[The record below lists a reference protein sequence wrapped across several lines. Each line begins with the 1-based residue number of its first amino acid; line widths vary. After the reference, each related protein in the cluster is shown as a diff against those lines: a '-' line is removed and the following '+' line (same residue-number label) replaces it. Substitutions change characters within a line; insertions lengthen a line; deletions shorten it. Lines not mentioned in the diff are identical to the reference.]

1 MAKKKTA
8 PRSRSAARPAPK
20 TTPPLRSHPATVAV
34 AVEPA
39 KSAALELEPEQPSN
53 GLFPIVGIGAS
64 AGGLEAFSELLQALP
79 EDTGMAYVFV
89 QHLDPRHVSLLTGL
103 LQRHTGMPVLEAS
116 DNLKVE
122 PNHVYVI
129 PRNAHMNVTSG
140 VLSLSPRHS
149 SPLPHMSIDPFL
161 RSLAADQKSKA
172 IGVILSGSA
181 SDGSLGM
188 MAIKASGG
196 ITFAQSSDTAKYD
209 GMPRSAVA
217 AGCIDFVLSPKD
229 IGREL
234 ARLGRHPYIAPTGSK
249 EPNKS
254 DPTSGEAIAGILA
267 LLRNATGVDFSYY
280 KPTTVQRR
288 IQRRMA
294 LQRVDTL
301 NGYLN
306 KLRSDSAEVHALYE
320 DILINVTEFFR
331 DPEVFERLKKVVFP
345 KLSTSPGGGPVR
357 IWVPGC
363 SSGEEV
369 YSIAMALL
377 EFLEERSHEISVQ
390 VFGTDI
396 SEIALDKARAGI
408 YPASI
413 AHDIPPDRMR
423 RFFTKVNS
431 SYQINKRIR
440 EMCIFAKQ
448 NLTRDPPF
456 SKLDLISCRNVL
468 IYLGPVL
475 QKRVLRMFHYGLKP
489 NGFLLLGS
497 AESIGSHS
505 DLFTIEDKGTKIY
518 LRRNTAVR
526 ALNLD
531 MTPRAAEAE
540 ESEAPAPTESWTETE
555 LLREADRIVL
565 GKYAPV
571 GVVVDDDFY
580 VVQFRGRTSLY
591 LEPSPGMAS
600 FNVLKMAREGLSVE
614 LGNALQ
620 KARREKAPIRHEGLR
635 IRRGS
640 SFVGLNF
647 EVIPFKKVAGR
658 DRRYLVLF
666 EEAPPDTTPPAE
678 KKSGK
683 RPTATAVE
691 RENAQ
696 LRQELVATREYL
708 QLLIEEHESS
718 NEELRA
724 ANEEIQSS
732 NEELQSTNEELETAK
747 EELQSTNEEL
757 NTVNEELQTRNAQL
771 AQTGNDLLNL
781 LGNVNI
787 PIVMLGNDLRIRRF
801 TPVSHRVLNLIDADV
816 GRPIGNINLNL
827 EITRLDRILAEVIE
841 TLAPKNLEVKDFSGR
856 SYSLRIRPYRTEDN
870 KIDGV
875 VMVLVDIDP
884 ARIEAN
890 ALITGELSPTE
901 IAERRSEE
909 LRAFSAGLLLSQE
922 RERNNLALEL
932 HDDFSQRL
940 ALLELSVET
949 MERTPPSQKELQSGL
964 HAFREQIGSLS
975 HDLRRVAYQLHPS
988 SIENLGLVAALESY
1002 CRAFSDR
1009 EHISVKFRAAN
1020 APSDIH
1026 PNTSLGLYRI
1036 LQESLHNV
1044 ASHSGAQTVQVT
1056 LTGSDSTLE
1065 LSIKDS
1071 GSGFTPAVARTRG
1084 GLGIRSMEERAR
1096 LLGGVL
1102 RIVSEP
1108 GAGAE
1113 LTALVPYP
1121 SQTAQG
1127 V

>member
-1 MAKKKTA
+1 MAKKKAA
-8 PRSRSAARPAPK
+8 PKVSTAARRAHRA
-20 TTPPLRSHPATVAV
+20 TTPPRSHPAEVAV
-34 AVEPA
+34 APEPA
-39 KSAALELEPEQPSN
+39 ESAPLEEEPEQPSN

-64 AGGLEAFSELLQALP
+64 AGGLEAFSELLQTLP

-116 DNLKVE
+116 DQLKVE

-129 PRNAHMNVTSG
+129 PRNAHMNVNSG

-149 SPLPHMSIDPFL
+149 SPQPHMSIDPFL

-217 AGCIDFVLSPKD
+217 AGCIDFVLSPRD

-234 ARLGRHPYIAPTGSK
+234 ARLGHHPYIAPAASR
-249 EPNKS
+249 ESNKPDS
-254 DPTSGEAIAGILA
+254 ASGEVITRILA

-280 KPTTVQRR
+280 KPTTIQRR
-288 IQRRMA
+288 ILRRMA
-294 LQRVDTL
+294 LQRVDNL
-301 NGYLN
+301 NGYIN

-345 KLSTSPGGGPVR
+345 KMDTSHRAGPIR
-357 IWVPGC
+357 IWAPGC

-369 YSIAMALL
+369 YSIAMALI
-377 EFLEERSHEISVQ
+377 EFLEERSHDTGVQ
-390 VFGTDI
+390 IFGTDI
-396 SEIALDKARAGI
+396 SESALDKARAGV

-475 QKRVLRMFHYGLKP
+475 QKRILRLFHYGLKP

-497 AESIGSHS
+497 SETIGSHS
-505 DLFTIEDKGTKIY
+505 DLFTMEDKSTKIY
-518 LRRNTAVR
+518 LRSNTAVR
-526 ALNLD
+526 ALPLD
-531 MTPRAAEAE
+531 LTPRAAEADK
-540 ESEAPAPTESWTETE
+540 SEAPAPAESWTETE

-571 GVVVDDDFY
+571 GVVVDDEFN
-580 VVQFRGRTSLY
+580 VVQFRGHTSPY
-591 LEPSPGMAS
+591 LEHSPGMAS
-600 FNVLKMAREGLSVE
+600 FNVLKMARQGLSVE
-614 LGNALQ
+614 LGHALQ
-620 KARREKAPIRHEGLR
+620 KARRENAPIRQEGLR
-635 IRRGS
+635 VRLGS
-640 SFVGLNF
+640 SVVGLNF
-647 EVIPFKKVAGR
+647 EVIPFKKAAGR
-658 DRRYLVLF
+658 ELRYLVLF
-666 EEAPPDTTPPAE
+666 EEVLPDTEPPAE
-678 KKSGK
+678 KKPAG
-683 RPTATAVE
+683 RPTASATE
-691 RENAQ
+691 RENAKV
-696 LRQELVATREYL
+696 RQELANTREYL
-708 QLLIEEHESS
+708 QLLIEEHESA
-718 NEELRA
+718 NEELRS

-757 NTVNEELQTRNAQL
+757 NTLNEELQSRNAQL

-801 TPVSHRVLNLIDADV
+801 TPVCQRVLNLIATDV

-827 EITRLDRILAEVIE
+827 EIARLDRVLAEVIE
-841 TLAPKNLEVKDFSGR
+841 TLTPKNLEVKDFSGR

-884 ARIEAN
+884 VRIEAN
-890 ALITGELSPTE
+890 ALVTGELSTTE
-901 IAERRSEE
+901 LAERRSEE
-909 LRAFSAGLLLSQE
+909 LRAFTAGLLLSQE
-922 RERNNLALEL
+922 RERNNLAMEL

-949 MERTPPSQKELQSGL
+949 MERTPPSKGELQTEL
-964 HAFREQIGSLS
+964 RTFREQIGSLS

-988 SIENLGLVAALESY
+988 SLENLGLVAALESY
-1002 CRAFSDR
+1002 CRTFGER
-1009 EHISVKFRAAN
+1009 EHISVKFQATG
-1020 APSDIH
+1020 APAHIDA
-1026 PNTSLGLYRI
+1026 NTSLGLYRI
-1036 LQESLHNV
+1036 MQESLHNV

-1056 LTGSDSTLE
+1056 LSGNDTTLQ
-1065 LSIKDS
+1065 LSIKDT
-1071 GSGFTPAVARTRG
+1071 GLGFIPAVARTKG

-1096 LLGGVL
+1096 LLGGSL
-1102 RIVSEP
+1102 RIISEP
-1108 GAGAE
+1108 GGGAE
-1113 LTALVPYP
+1113 LTAVVLFRP
-1121 SQTAQG
+1121 QTASEA
-1127 V
+1127 